1 MAMDWVDKYGRKSFP
16 PHGRRMRMKKDYDE
30 TWYRPGAKRD
40 ISNHPLS
47 SSPASIQEDFD
58 QVRMVR
64 HPEWFGE
71 GSIYSVDK
79 HGSKG
84 RKSYHDLY
92 DTRIQRDG
100 IDNERGYTEHKEK
113 QRHEDIGPYL
123 PSVGS
128 ITYGAGYT
136 DEERKKLPKFITH
149 WAPEATKVS
158 SESTTEKKYTR
169 GKFKHEKQRQKLIGL
184 LEKQGL

>member
-30 TWYRPGAKRD
+30 TFYRPGAKRD

>member
-79 HGSKG
+79 HGRKG
-84 RKSYHDLY
+84 RETYSDSH
-92 DTRIQRDG
+92 DTRLQMDG
-100 IDNERGYTEHKEK
+100 IDNERGYTERKSKSRHKG
-113 QRHEDIGPYL
+113 IGPYL

-149 WAPEATKVS
+149 WAPEATEVS